1 MICVFA
7 VIAYLSYNKYQNE
20 QLLNKKTAKIQ
31 ENMLD
36 IEAEYRDRLKK
47 IEETKENAV
56 LLEQEKI
63 QMDKT
68 KDKTTDKTN
77 DKTNDKTTDKIQ
89 DKTSKWV
96 YLDIKGYGR
105 IKIELFDRDVPKTAE
120 NFRRLCNDKKYVGIP
135 FHRVI
140 KGFMLQGGDI
150 TAKNGTG
157 GMSIYGPK
165 FPDENFK
172 LRHTEPG
179 ILSMANAGPDTN
191 SSQFFITTKETPH
204 LDGKHVV
211 FGKVSSG
218 MDVVY
223 KLERIPVDYNDKP
236 IHDIIVEDSGTIM
249 G

>member
-1 MICVFA
+1 MFEIDLLTLILFCLFI
-7 VIAYLSYNKYQNE
+7 VIAYLSYNKYKNE
-20 QLLNKKTAKIQ
+20 QLLQKKKSIIQ
-31 ENMLD
+31 ENMED
-36 IEAEYRDRLKK
+36 IEKEYRDKLKK
-47 IEETKENAV
+47 IELARQKKQENLKLMQLTKQQENMK
-56 LLEQEKI
+56 EK
-63 QMDKT
+63 K
-68 KDKTTDKTN
+68 
-77 DKTNDKTTDKIQ
+77 
-89 DKTSKWV
+89 SRFV

-105 IKIELFDRDVPKTAE
+105 IKIELFDHVVPKTAE
-120 NFRRLCNDKKYVGIP
+120 NFRKLCIDKKYAGIP

-140 KGFMLQGGDI
+140 KGFMIQGGDI

-157 GMSIYGPK
+157 GMSIYGPN

-211 FGKVSSG
+211 FGKVVSG

-223 KLERIPVDYNDKP
+223 KLERIPTDNNDKP
-236 IHDIIVEDSGTIM
+236 IHDIVVQDSGVIEDK
-249 G
+249 

>member
-1 MICVFA
+1 MFEVDIITLIMICISI
-7 VIAYLSYNKYQNE
+7 VITYLAYNKYKNDQI
-20 QLLNKKTAKIQ
+20 LKITSKKIE

-36 IEAEYRDRLKK
+36 IESEYRDKLKTIAISK
-47 IEETKENAV
+47 QKKQENFIDKEKEKEKET
-56 LLEQEKI
+56 EKNK
-63 QMDKT
+63 KT
-68 KDKTTDKTN
+68 KY
-77 DKTNDKTTDKIQ
+77 
-89 DKTSKWV
+89 V

-105 IKIELFDRDVPKTAE
+105 IKIELFVNVVPKTAE
-120 NFRRLCNDKKYVGIP
+120 NFRKLCDDKKYVGIP

-140 KGFMLQGGDI
+140 KGFMIQGGDI

-157 GMSIYGPK
+157 GISIYGSK

-179 ILSMANAGPDTN
+179 ILSMANSGPDTN

-211 FGKVSSG
+211 FGKVVSG

-223 KLERIPVDYNDKP
+223 KLERIPVDHSDKP
-236 IHDIIVEDSGTIM
+236 VHDIFIEDCGVVI
-249 G
+249 

>member
-1 MICVFA
+1 MFEIDIVTLIMLCLFS
-7 VIAYLSYNKYQNE
+7 VIAYLSYTKYKNELLLKNK
-20 QLLNKKTAKIQ
+20 TVIIQ
-31 ENMLD
+31 ENMED
-36 IEAEYRDRLKK
+36 IEKEYRDKLKT
-47 IEETKENAV
+47 IEIARHKKQENIKNMQ
-56 LLEQEKI
+56 LGKKQENL
-63 QMDKT
+63 
-68 KDKTTDKTN
+68 KDKNTN
-77 DKTNDKTTDKIQ
+77 F
-89 DKTSKWV
+89 V

-105 IKIELFDRDVPKTAE
+105 IKIELFDNVVPKTAE
-120 NFRRLCNDKKYVGIP
+120 NFRKLCVNKKYVRIP

-140 KGFMLQGGDI
+140 KGFMIQGGDI

-157 GMSIYGPK
+157 GMSIYGPN

-211 FGKVSSG
+211 FGKVISG

-223 KLERIPVDYNDKP
+223 KLERIPVDSNDKP
-236 IHDIIVEDSGTIM
+236 IHDIIVEDSGVIEDK
-249 G
+249 

>member
-1 MICVFA
+1 MFEINTITLIMICLFV

-20 QLLNKKTAKIQ
+20 QLLKDKTVVIQ
-31 ENMLD
+31 ENMED
-36 IEAEYRDRLKK
+36 IEKEYRDKLKK
-47 IEETKENAV
+47 IELTRQKKQENLKNIQLAKK
-56 LLEQEKI
+56 QEKL
-63 QMDKT
+63 
-68 KDKTTDKTN
+68 KDKK
-77 DKTNDKTTDKIQ
+77 
-89 DKTSKWV
+89 SKFV

-105 IKIELFDRDVPKTAE
+105 IKIELFDNVVPKTAE
-120 NFRRLCNDKKYVGIP
+120 NFRKLCVDKKYVSIP

-140 KGFMLQGGDI
+140 KGFMIQGGDI

-157 GMSIYGPK
+157 GMSIYGPN

-204 LDGKHVV
+204 LDGKHVI
-211 FGKVSSG
+211 FGKVVSG

-223 KLERIPVDYNDKP
+223 KLERIPVDNNDKP
-236 IHDIIVEDSGTIM
+236 IHEIIVQDSGVIEDN
-249 G
+249 